1 MLSQLTIQNVVLI
14 DRLTLDGARGLAAL
28 TGETGAGKSIL
39 LDALGLALG
48 GRADAG
54 LVRHGAEQASVTAT
68 FELPK
73 DHPALI
79 LARARDLD
87 GGSDTLIIRRT
98 LSREGRSKA
107 YINDAPVT
115 VQTLKEL
122 GEELVEIHGQFDT
135 HGLMDSAT
143 HRATL
148 DNYAG
153 LNRDA
158 VQVRGLYEELKTAR
172 DALASAQRDAVA
184 ARAQQDYLT
193 FTVGELDALAVTPGE
208 EDALAAKRQTLLARQ
223 KVAGALDGA
232 RALIDGDDAITAL
245 LDRLQTHLARLGG
258 SEPAL
263 LEPVT
268 AAVARAKS
276 EIEEASWQLDR
287 IDAGAHSGDDRLE
300 NVEDR
305 YFAIRACAKKHN
317 TTGDGLAEL
326 HRTLADRLR
335 LITHQDDALHAYAT
349 AVAKAEA
356 AYLAAARTLSAKRSG
371 AAGKLAAAVNA
382 ELPDLKL
389 DKARVHIAVTADE
402 AAGGPDGI
410 DTVQF
415 MIATNPQ
422 TPPAALNKIASGGE
436 LSRFMLALKVIVA
449 QTGSVPTLIFDE
461 ADSGI
466 GGATA
471 DAVGERLQ
479 RLAKKYQVLA
489 VTHSPQVAARAQ
501 HHWHVEKSAQ
511 AQDSAG
517 KGKKDAPVTTRITP
531 LASREAR
538 AEEIARMLSGAEITS
553 EARAQALRL
562 LEKTATAHAA

>member
-1 MLSQLTIQNVVLI
+1 MLTQLTIQNVVLI
-14 DRLTLDGARGLAAL
+14 DHLILEPARGLAAL

-54 LVRHGAEQASVTAT
+54 LVRHGCDQASVTAT

-73 DHPALI
+73 DHPALD
-79 LARARDLD
+79 LARARDLGVD
-87 GGSDTLIIRRT
+87 DNTLIIRR
-98 LSREGRSKA
+98 SVSAEGRSKA
-107 YINDAPVT
+107 YVNDAPVT
-115 VQTLKEL
+115 VQVLREL
-122 GEELVEIHGQFDT
+122 GAELVEIHGQFDT

-143 HRATL
+143 HRTTL
-148 DNYAG
+148 DDYAG
-153 LNRDA
+153 LRKEAGETRALYDA
-158 VQVRGLYEELKTAR
+158 LKAAR
-172 DALASAQRDAVA
+172 DALANAQREADAA
-184 ARAQQDYLT
+184 KTQQDYLT
-193 FTVGELDALAVTPGE
+193 YTVNELDKLSVEAGE
-208 EDALAAKRQTLLARQ
+208 EDMLAAKRQRLLARE

-232 RALIDGDDAITAL
+232 REIIDGDEGITALID
-245 LDRLQTHLARLGG
+245 RLHAHLARLH
-258 SEPAL
+258 SSDDPTL
-263 LEPVT
+263 LDSVT
-268 AAVARAKS
+268 AAITRAKS
-276 EIEEASWQLDR
+276 EIEDASWQLDR
-287 IDAGAHSGDDRLE
+287 IDNGGNSEDGRLE
-300 NVEDR
+300 QIEER

-317 TTGDGLAEL
+317 TTGDGLVEL
-326 HRTLADRLR
+326 HQKLSDKLR
-335 LITHQDDALHAYAT
+335 LITHQDDALHERAT
-349 AVAKAEA
+349 AVTKAET
-356 AYLAAARTLSAKRSG
+356 AYLAAARVLSTKRKT
-371 AAGKLAAAVNA
+371 AAEKLGKAVNA

-389 DKARVHIAVTADE
+389 DKARVHVAVSTDE
-402 AAGGPDGI
+402 ANGGADGI

-436 LSRFMLALKVIVA
+436 LSRFMLALKVILA
-449 QTGSVPTLIFDE
+449 QAGSVPTLIFDE

-479 RLAKKYQVLA
+479 RLAQKYQVLA

-501 HHWHVEKSAQ
+501 HHWHVSK
-511 AQDSAG
+511 DSAV

-531 LASREAR
+531 LDSAKAR

-562 LEKTATAHAA
+562 LEKTSGAHAA